1 MTDRELLQQAL
12 DALISVWNM
21 DKTTKQVETIQAIK
35 VRLAQPEPKPVGC
48 ITEVHTKTAYG
59 GTAAVVPQMYRFL
72 PVGTL
77 LYTAPPKKE
86 WVGLTDG
93 DVNYCVD
100 AIYKGFDIKPR
111 NEIEIEYFE
120 RVIKFVEAKL
130 KEKNT

>member
-1 MTDRELLQQAL
+1 MTDKELLQQAL

-35 VRLAQPEPKPVGC
+35 ARLTQPKPKPVGC

-59 GTAAVVPQMYRFL
+59 GTVGIEPQMYGRL

-86 WVGLTDG
+86 WVGLTHEEHM
-93 DVNYCVD
+93 
-100 AIYKGFDIKPR
+100 
-111 NEIEIEYFE
+111 EIMTGTMTTSS
-120 RVIKFVEAKL
+120 RMAAVEAKL
-130 KEKNT
+130 KEKNSGGN

>member
-1 MTDRELLQQAL
+1 MTDIELLQQA
-12 DALISVWNM
+12 
-21 DKTTKQVETIQAIK
+21 
-35 VRLAQPEPKPVGC
+35 
-48 ITEVHTKTAYG
+48 YG
-59 GTAAVVPQMYRFL
+59 AF
-72 PVGTL
+72 
-77 LYTAPPKKE
+77 YTMPPKKE
-86 WVGLTDG
+86 WVGLTDD